1 MTKQS
6 APASKW
12 DAPTPTRSAGT
23 DTPSQRSWAETPS
36 RGDWDVSARTI
47 DGTPGGKRSRWDETP
62 ASRAF
67 GSGTATPL
75 LSGGETPLVGSMS
88 LAQQEMMWRNRPLSD
103 EELDALLP
111 GGYRIVAPP
120 ESYVRAGMRGD
131 E

>member
-1 MTKQS
+1 MN
-6 APASKW
+6 
-12 DAPTPTRSAGT
+12 
-23 DTPSQRSWAETPS
+23 
-36 RGDWDVSARTI
+36 ARTI

-111 GGYRIVAPP
+111 GGYRIVTPP
-120 ESYVRAGMRGD
+120 ESYVCAGVWGD
-131 E
+131 G